1 MLVTCICYPSFDSSV
16 STYLISGFLVMTTQT
31 REFPMMSMTANIES
45 TATMVAWPDSEIMT
59 YRVQSALKDNSL
71 SRKQK
76 QTNKQKNN

>member
-1 MLVTCICYPSFDSSV
+1 
-16 STYLISGFLVMTTQT
+16 
-31 REFPMMSMTANIES
+31 MMSMMANIES

-76 QTNKQKNN
+76 QTKKQLNESHEFELFKETMNERYGERQNLLHKL

>member
-1 MLVTCICYPSFDSSV
+1 
-16 STYLISGFLVMTTQT
+16 
-31 REFPMMSMTANIES
+31 MMSMTANIES